1 MRVKTLEARYPSH
14 GGSVDSPRTDED
26 GASFSSAA
34 GAPIPVP
41 PELLPVLAVLRQHIG
56 ELTRENAALR
66 YTFLG
71 ARADLA
77 SSSRVT
83 LDAML
88 TPGSSAANTPIPTD
102 SPHSPP
108 IGIEV
113 TPPADPAPPPVGL
126 GLTPIIPQVPIPTM
140 SVGTVVPAVVVP
152 PAAAG
157 SKDVD
162 LYAVVERVRTLMLE
176 NEELGDMV
184 AEAGAA
190 DGDQWV
196 QTLED
201 TKAVIASLE

>member
-1 MRVKTLEARYPSH
+1 
-14 GGSVDSPRTDED
+14 
-26 GASFSSAA
+26 
-34 GAPIPVP
+34 
-41 PELLPVLAVLRQHIG
+41 
-56 ELTRENAALR
+56 
-66 YTFLG
+66 
-71 ARADLA
+71 
-77 SSSRVT
+77 
-83 LDAML
+83 
-88 TPGSSAANTPIPTD
+88 
-102 SPHSPP
+102 
-108 IGIEV
+108 
-113 TPPADPAPPPVGL
+113 
-126 GLTPIIPQVPIPTM
+126 M